1 MATGSLRNI
10 ASAILFAVL
19 AMTVSMPVSAEA
31 EAPTADIGQNS
42 SRIRL
47 GVFESKGMYEL
58 AADGEVIGGF
68 CYEYMMQISNYTGWD
83 YEFVYGSFAQLY
95 DMLRNGQIDIL
106 PYTNWSSRRSD
117 EILFSSLPLIHEE
130 YYIAGKPDSAGTGNG
145 SRLADGAVISA
156 LADAD
161 YNTLLEEYLRSTG
174 INAETV
180 YGQYVN
186 DIWDDVRTGR
196 ADATIWTS
204 VSYSDDDWNILGYLG
219 KKPTYIGISK
229 CRPDLKERIDEAS
242 DLIDKESPALKEE
255 LVIKYFHSNP
265 IRRNLS
271 QEEQEWIS
279 AHPVLHIGCFT
290 NDAPYILLYDNEK
303 RTAQGLTPSIV
314 SAIIERLGLDITA
327 DYQCFATMDE
337 IEVALD
343 SGLIDVIAPFYPSH
357 HIAQKHNLVSSNVIS
372 TTTMDLIFPKNSN
385 YTQAIEKIA
394 VQNTKL
400 GQFYLEDNFPNSQAA
415 GTQSIHGAVDMVA
428 NGEATGA
435 LAQTIITD
443 RLLEEYNNLTCMVL
457 PNGCSTCFA
466 ARLKDYPIIRIL
478 NRGLLFIP
486 QAEISALAAQYSGR
500 MPVSVRE
507 FLASH
512 RAITVHLILLLI
524 VLIALGITTVRLFMM
539 KRKADAANRAK
550 TTFLFNMSHDL
561 RTPMNAI
568 MGFTSMAK
576 KEIGDPE
583 KACGL
588 LEKIEMSGHQL
599 LVLINQALE
608 MSRLDSGSIVFNRKP
623 VNLQKQYESFVT
635 MLSEQAKSRGISFNH
650 QLKNITHTKVLADDA
665 RVGQVVLHI
674 VGNAIK
680 FTQQGGQIDFS
691 LCETEPRKSGYAT
704 YIFSV
709 ADNGIGMSEDFQK
722 VLFEPFT
729 RERNSTE
736 SHANGTGLGMAIV
749 KRLID
754 LTGGS
759 ITVKSQPGKGTS
771 YAITI
776 DLMIDNKVTATAQ
789 GTQTRYDGKRVLLVD
804 DNKMNREI
812 ARYILED
819 KGMTVEE
826 ATDGNFA
833 VSMVGNAF
841 SRGDYMYYDLIVMDI
856 QMPTL
861 NGYDATRAI
870 RRICESAQI
879 HIPIV
884 ALSANSFEE
893 DRRKSREAG
902 MDEHL
907 AKPIDPDILNEVLAQ
922 FL

>member
-1 MATGSLRNI
+1 MRNI
-10 ASAILFAVL
+10 TSAILFAVL
-19 AMTVSMPVSAEA
+19 AITVSLPVPARAAVPASNN
-31 EAPTADIGQNS
+31 GQNS

-58 AADGEVIGGF
+58 SADGEVSGGF

-83 YEFVYGSFAQLY
+83 YEFVYAPFTQLY
-95 DMLRNGQIDIL
+95 AMLKNGQIDIL
-106 PYTNWSSRRSD
+106 PYINLNPRRSG
-117 EILFSSLPLIHEE
+117 EVLFSALPLTQEE
-130 YYIAGKPDSAGTGNG
+130 YYIAGPSDSVSADSG
-145 SRLADGAVISA
+145 SVLADGAVISTI
-156 LADAD
+156 ADAD
-161 YNTLLEEYLRSTG
+161 YNTLLEEYLRDNG
-174 INAETV
+174 INARTV
-180 YGQYVN
+180 YRQYVN
-186 DIWDDVRTGR
+186 DIWRDVRAGR
-196 ADATIWTS
+196 ADATIWTN
-204 VSYSDDDWNILGYLG
+204 VSYSDDDWNILGYFG

-229 CRPDLKERIDEAS
+229 SRTDLKERIDEAS
-242 DLIDKESPALKEE
+242 DLIDKESPAFKES
-255 LVIKYFHSNP
+255 LILKYFHSNP
-265 IRRNLS
+265 VRKNLS

-303 RTAQGLTPSIV
+303 RTAQGLTPTIVNSI
-314 SAIIERLGLDITA
+314 IDRLDLDITA
-327 DYQCFATMDE
+327 DYQCFASMDE
-337 IEVALD
+337 IEAALD
-343 SGLIDVIAPFYPSH
+343 SGLIDVIVPFYPSH

-385 YTQAIEKIA
+385 YRQAIEKIA
-394 VQNTKL
+394 VQDTKL

-443 RLLEEYNNLTCMVL
+443 RLLEEYSNLTSMVL

-466 ARLKDYPIIRIL
+466 ARLEDYPIIRIL

-486 QAEISALAAQYSGR
+486 QAEISALSAQFSGR
-500 MPVSVRE
+500 MPISVKE

-512 RAITVHLILLLI
+512 KAITVQLILLLA
-524 VLIALGITTVRLFMM
+524 VLIALAVTTVRLVIT
-539 KRKADAANRAK
+539 KRRADAASRAK

-576 KEIGDPE
+576 KEIADPD
-583 KACGL
+583 KTNDL
-588 LEKIEMSGHQL
+588 LEKIEMAGHQL
-599 LVLINQALE
+599 LVLINQSLE
-608 MSRLDSGSIVFNRKP
+608 MVRLDSGNMEFDRKQ
-623 VNLQKQYESFVT
+623 VNLKKQFDSFVAV
-635 MLSEQAKSRGISFNH
+635 LSEQALSQGVSFRH
-650 QLKNITHTKVLADDA
+650 NIGDMVHYDVWADDA
-665 RVGQVVLHI
+665 RMGQIVLHI
-674 VGNAIK
+674 AGNAIK
-680 FTQQGGQIDFS
+680 FTQKGGQIDFT
-691 LCETEPRKSGYAT
+691 LRETESRKAGYAT
-704 YIFSV
+704 YVFSV

-729 RERNSTE
+729 REKNSTE
-736 SHANGTGLGMAIV
+736 SRIHGTGLGMSIV
-749 KRLID
+749 KRILD
-754 LTGGS
+754 LVGGG
-759 ITVKSQPGKGTS
+759 IEVKSQPGKGTRFD
-771 YAITI
+771 ITI
-776 DLMIDNKVTATAQ
+776 DLKIDDSAHGGSTGSKA
-789 GTQTRYDGKRVLLVD
+789 RYDGKRILLVD

-819 KGMTVEE
+819 KGIAVEE
-826 ATDGNFA
+826 AIDGNYA
-833 VSMVGNAF
+833 VSMVGSTF
-841 SRGDYMYYDLIVMDI
+841 SNGDYRHYDLIVMDI

-902 MDEHL
+902 MDDHL
-907 AKPIDPDILNEVLAQ
+907 AKPIDPDRLNEVLACY
-922 FL
+922 L